1 MLTQITGD
9 QGSILSSSTELLI
22 HGHICNANISRS
34 GTDASMTSIKQKNL
48 GKNVFWGRLALQTA
62 SRIIKTGSDDA
73 EICRA
78 LQVVIATY
86 HIVIAFETL
95 TDAQILGK
103 CFEIQAWDPKGV
115 PLQVIILS

>member
-9 QGSILSSSTELLI
+9 QGSILSSSTELLS

-34 GTDASMTSIKQKNL
+34 GTDASMTSIKQTNL
-48 GKNVFWGRLALQTA
+48 GKNVFRGRLALQTA

-78 LQVVIATY
+78 LQVGIATY

-103 CFEIQAWDPKGV
+103 CFEIQA
-115 PLQVIILS
+115 